1 MLEKST
7 KHRLILDIYNLKV
20 LCIFFKTKV
29 TSYQKYLKPKEKFR
43 EPTFFPNKIK
53 NTKKSA

>member
-43 EPTFFPNKIK
+43 EPTFSPIK
-53 NTKKSA
+53 